1 MGKTAIIDALRDSG
15 HACVPE
21 TGRSIIREEMAA
33 GGDALPWADRG
44 GFARRMFR
52 QSVADYEGC
61 RETAAPVFFDRGIP
75 DVTGYL
81 HLCGIAIPP
90 DMAAANHSMRYN
102 PLVFVAPP
110 WEEIFRN
117 DRERKQSF
125 KEAVATF
132 DTMVATY
139 RGLGYRLSFLPQS
152 SVAERVDFILRSLQ
166 G

>member
-1 MGKTAIIDALRDSG
+1 MGKTAIIDALRHSD

-21 TGRSIIREEMAA
+21 TGRSIIREEVAA
-33 GGDALPWADRG
+33 GGDALPWGDRAA
-44 GFARRMFR
+44 FARRMFR
-52 QSVADYEGC
+52 QSVSDYDAH
-61 RETAAPVFFDRGIP
+61 RATQAPVFFDRGIP

-90 DMAAANHSMRYN
+90 DMAAANHTMRYN

-117 DRERKQSF
+117 DGERKQSF
-125 KEAVATF
+125 EEAVATF
-132 DTMVATY
+132 DAMVATY
-139 RGLGYRLSFLPQS
+139 RRLGYRLSLLPQT

-166 G
+166 A